1 MVHYFKDCFQV
12 GIFAFLSVPELGG
25 PSAGVLIVGFVRLDN
40 LFDPAFESSLPDS
53 NLIDTAVHIQNV
65 CLDMIICSPR
75 GSF

>member
-53 NLIDTAVHIQNV
+53 NLNV
-65 CLDMIICSPR
+65 SLDMIICSPR